1 MKKVLFYHIYLTDD
15 YASWAYMFMEQFKML
30 EDTGLLNTLDEVQVI
45 CISQQDK
52 RINTFLD
59 LCSTFRNMSV
69 CVYNNSHA
77 DDKSM
82 LTGINTSKTITENV
96 TMQKIW
102 NYCQKQDFHVLYLHA
117 KGITSVDNHLKNG
130 NVNVFKNYY
139 YWRKFLEWGVIE
151 RWNECVELLNRY
163 DAVGVNYFDSPAPH
177 YSGNFWWANS
187 SYIRTLPDPSTIE
200 WWKDLQQR
208 TTDSWLKTAPDR
220 FRDEMWLCSNP
231 NGKTISL
238 KNLDEVTN
246 LSVKLI
252 KRKEYE

>member
-59 LCSTFRNMSV
+59 LCSTFSNMSV

-130 NVNVFKNYY
+130 NVKVFKNYY